1 MKRIFFFLLMAVSF
15 IACKQSV
22 KGTNGVT
29 YKSPVQYNDYIVG
42 RQTNLMKKFID
53 FSKVSQINLD
63 SAEKMLDGY
72 IIEMSTMIDEIK
84 GMPPYKGDSSLR
96 DAAVRT
102 FGFYKKIFENDYKQ
116 IIRLNKDGES
126 ITEEESA
133 KVNSIVDDISKEEE
147 KLDKAFHNAQK
158 EFASKN
164 NMKLMENTMQ
174 KKVNELKN
182 D

>member
-1 MKRIFFFLLMAVSF
+1 MKKIFFLLAAVLSF
-15 IACKQSV
+15 TACRQSA

-42 RQTNLMKKFID
+42 RQTTLMKNIVD
-53 FSKVSQINLD
+53 FSKASQVDLD
-63 SAEKMLDGY
+63 SAEQMLDGY
-72 IIEMSTMIDEIK
+72 VIETSTMINDIK

-102 FGFYKKIFENDYKQ
+102 FRFYKKVFEDDYKQ
-116 IIRLNKDGES
+116 IIRLNKEGES
-126 ITEEESA
+126 LTDEGAA
-133 KVNSIVDDISKEEE
+133 KVNSIVENISKEEE
-147 KLDKAFHNAQK
+147 KLDKAFHNAQS

-164 NMKLMENTMQ
+164 NMKLMENSMQ
-174 KKVNELKN
+174 KKVNELNK